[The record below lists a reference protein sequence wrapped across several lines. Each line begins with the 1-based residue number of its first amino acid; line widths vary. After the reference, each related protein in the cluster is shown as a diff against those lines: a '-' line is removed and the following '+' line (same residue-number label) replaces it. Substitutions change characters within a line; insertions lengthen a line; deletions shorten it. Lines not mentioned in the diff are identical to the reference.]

1 VEREKALAVADERLR
16 HWMARSM
23 RLRHGFNLDCLIILV
38 QRRSHSASARTK
50 PLAGTKPPT
59 LFVFEMAPGPCA
71 YKRNFFSDRLGI
83 LSGMIACS
91 RLGAG
96 EAFLITAGI
105 AAQTHGR
112 A

>member
-1 VEREKALAVADERLR
+1 VSSFAQRFRTHQAIGQDE
-16 HWMARSM
+16 A
-23 RLRHGFNLDCLIILV
+23 
-38 QRRSHSASARTK
+38 AE
-50 PLAGTKPPT
+50 T

-83 LSGMIACS
+83 LSGMIGRS
-91 RLGAG
+91 RVGAG